1 MRILTIYL
9 AATLTM
15 LGAQGRGGGRG
26 GGARGGV
33 QTMTLTT
40 TAWSDGGLIPQKYAQ
55 SGPEVSPGIQ
65 WSGAPQGTVSYVLTF
80 TDLDTTA
87 QGSTDGMLHWLLWNI
102 PGTTTSLPPAMPDT
116 FELEDGTRQLS
127 ASGSRY
133 RGPGAQT
140 AGPLHHYI
148 LEIYALD
155 TKLDIKVAPQG
166 PQDPNPNPQ
175 AIRTSIMQAMAGHI
189 RGRAAYFGLFHR

>member
-1 MRILTIYL
+1 MRILIIYL
-9 AATLTM
+9 AATLAM

-26 GGARGGV
+26 GRGPI

-40 TAWSDGGLIPQKYAQ
+40 TAWSDGGLIPQKYTQ
-55 SGPEVSPGIQ
+55 SGPEISPGLQ

-87 QGSTDGMLHWLLWNI
+87 QGSTDGLLHWLLWNI
-102 PGTTTSLPPAMPDT
+102 PGTTTSLPQAMPDT
-116 FELEDGTRQLS
+116 LELEDGTRQLS

-140 AGPLHHYI
+140 AGPLHHYV

-155 TKLDIKVAPQG
+155 TKLDIKVPTQG

-175 AIRTSIMQAMAGHI
+175 AIRTSIMQAMVGHV
-189 RGRAAYFGLFHR
+189 RGKAAYFGLFHR